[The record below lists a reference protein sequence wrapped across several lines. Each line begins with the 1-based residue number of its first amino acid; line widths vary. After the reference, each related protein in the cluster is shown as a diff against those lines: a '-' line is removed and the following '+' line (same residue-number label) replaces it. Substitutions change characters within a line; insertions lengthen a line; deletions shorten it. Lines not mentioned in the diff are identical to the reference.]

1 MSTPADLE
9 GFQAALAAARVA
21 RVVIGSSYDSRRRRN
36 NSVLAVE
43 ESPAEVSRLVSA
55 LEVDPTGQ
63 RMDWM
68 TSGGPT
74 IAFYDD
80 RAGRGELLAVVTCIG
95 QDYIR
100 SPLLEGDAPLLDGGL
115 GLAAWLAARGLPV

>member
-9 GFQAALAAARVA
+9 SFQAALAAARVA
-21 RVVIGSSYDSRRRRN
+21 RVVVGSSYDSRRRRN

-43 ESPAEVSRLVSA
+43 ESPAELSRLVSA
-55 LEVDPTGQ
+55 LRVDPTGP

-74 IAFYDD
+74 IAFHDG
-80 RAGRGELLAVVTCIG
+80 ASRGELLAVVICIG

-100 SPLLEGDAPLLDGGL
+100 SPLFEGDAPLLDGGL
-115 GLAAWLAARGLPV
+115 GLAAWLTARGLPA